1 MTERYHLQIL
11 DVQPKGVKIHGPL
24 TPALA
29 VECITR
35 ILREQPLGM
44 VHDNPR
50 IWVVDL
56 DTGEIKRPT
65 LKLHI

>member
-24 TPALA
+24 TPTLA

-44 VHDNPR
+44 VHENSR

-56 DTGEIKRPT
+56 DTGEIKKPT
-65 LKLHI
+65 LKLSI